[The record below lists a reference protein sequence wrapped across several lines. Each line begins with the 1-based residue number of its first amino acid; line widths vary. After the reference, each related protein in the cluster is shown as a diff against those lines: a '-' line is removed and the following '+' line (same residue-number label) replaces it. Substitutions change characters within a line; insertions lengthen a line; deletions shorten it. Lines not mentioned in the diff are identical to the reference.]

1 MFRLR
6 TLHSLWQRR
15 IATFSVQLR
24 TDVQYS
30 TMHRSITSF
39 PVRTVCFHALML
51 FICQRSFME
60 AVAIAVKSSQVR
72 YWW

>member
-15 IATFSVQLR
+15 IATFSVQFG

-39 PVRTVCFHALML
+39 PIWTVCLHALML
-51 FICQRSFME
+51 FICQRSFVE
-60 AVAIAVKSSQVR
+60 AVAIAIESSQVGD
-72 YWW
+72 WW